1 MAQVIGQSVKRMED
15 RPHLVGQGAYSDDI
29 QIAGT
34 QWAHFVRS
42 PHAHARIRSIDTSA
56 AVAHPGVT
64 AVLTGRDVFPR
75 YNSYPLVAIPGIQ
88 VLAPYASNRPPYYLM
103 AVDKVKYM
111 GEIVAMVVARERL
124 ESRDAEE
131 LVRVDYEILPSVGE
145 PEDAMRADAPSV
157 HDGFA
162 NEALAWSRATDN
174 VNQAFEEAEVI
185 VRQRFVNQRIH
196 GTPMEPRAGIA
207 EWDRRTNRLTMHAS
221 TQTPHDLKEQTSS
234 VLNLHE
240 DQVRVVA
247 PHVGGG
253 FGPKA
258 HGDPEYVLLAAASI
272 EVDAPVKWVS
282 TRSEEFLGMSHAR
295 GKISHV
301 ELASTREG
309 RVTGMRVR
317 HYADLG
323 AYPKGPETTLSMG
336 SVMSCVGAYQIPEV
350 DLEVHA
356 VYTHRTPE
364 APYRGAGRPEGI
376 FLIERAMDILAR
388 DLNMDPAEIR
398 RRNFIPAESFPYTTP
413 SGDVYDSGDYRA
425 ALEKAL
431 EVSGYSGL
439 RDEQTRLRQ
448 EGRYL
453 GVGIC
458 SWLKSGGIGPGATD
472 PNSSAWEW
480 GRVLVDRNGSVTVF
494 TGSSPHGQGLET
506 TFAQVAAEVLE
517 IPVERI
523 RVVAGDTSL
532 VAHGIGTFA
541 SRSMAVGGPAIHNAA
556 HKIRSKLVRIAA
568 HRLGVSPEQVVYGGG
583 NCSVQGKPESR
594 MTMAEAIRA
603 RPTAWA
609 HRMRPADEEYGLDES
624 SFFQPT
630 GVTFSSGTY
639 VTVVE
644 VDVDTGDV
652 NIRDLFCVDDQGVV
666 VNPQIV
672 EAQIH
677 GGAVQGLGQAM
688 CEQIVYDEAG
698 QLTTGTFLDYGL
710 PTAEM
715 VPSFVTETMVTP
727 THLNPLGVKGMGE
740 GPTVGMPP
748 ALVNAVVDA
757 LEPLGVMHI
766 EMPLTPDRVRRAI
779 EQAQG

>member
-29 QIAGT
+29 QVPGT
-34 QWAHFVRS
+34 MWAHFVRS

-56 AVAHPGVT
+56 ALAHPGVA
-64 AVLTGRDVFPR
+64 AVLTGRDVHPR
-75 YNSYPLVAIPGIQ
+75 YSTYPLVAIPGIH

-103 AVDKVKYM
+103 AIDEVRYM
-111 GEIVAMVVARERL
+111 GEVVAMVVAQERL
-124 ESRDAEE
+124 ESRDAQD
-131 LVRVDYEILPSVGE
+131 LVRVEYELLPSVGE
-145 PEDAMRADAPSV
+145 PEDAMRPDAPSV
-157 HDGFA
+157 HQGFA
-162 NEALAWSRATDN
+162 NEALAWNRATDN
-174 VNQAFEEAEVI
+174 VNQAFEEADLI
-185 VRQRFVNQRIH
+185 IRQRFVNQRIH
-196 GTPMEPRAGIA
+196 GTPMEPRAAIA
-207 EWDRRTNRLTMHAS
+207 QWDHRTNSLTIHAS
-221 TQTPHDLKEQTSS
+221 TQTPHDLKEQTSAI
-234 VLNLHE
+234 LHLRE
-240 DQVRVVA
+240 DQIRVVA

-258 HGDPEYVLLAAASI
+258 HGDPEYVLLAAASM
-272 EVDAPVKWVS
+272 EVKAPVKWVS
-282 TRSEEFLGMSHAR
+282 SRSEEFLGMSHAR
-295 GKISHV
+295 GKVSHV
-301 ELASTREG
+301 ELAATREG

-323 AYPKGPETTLSMG
+323 AYPKGPEANLSMG
-336 SVMSCVGAYQIPEV
+336 SVMSCVGSYGIPEV

-376 FLIERAMDILAR
+376 FLIERAMDMLAS
-388 DLNMDPAEIR
+388 DLGMDPAEIR
-398 RRNFIPAESFPYTTP
+398 RRNFISPDSFPYVTP
-413 SGDVYDSGDYRA
+413 SGDVYDSGDYGA

-431 EVSGYSGL
+431 EVSGYSSL
-439 RDEQTRLRQ
+439 REEQAQLRR

-453 GVGIC
+453 GIGLC

-472 PNSSAWEW
+472 PLTSAWEW
-480 GRVLVDRNGSVTVF
+480 GRVLIDRGGRTTVF
-494 TGSSPHGQGLET
+494 TGASPHGQGLET

-517 IPVERI
+517 FPVESI
-523 RVVAGDTSL
+523 KVVAGDTSL

-541 SRSMAVGGPAIHNAA
+541 SRSMAVGGPAIHSAA
-556 HKIRSKLVRIAA
+556 HKIRAKMVRVAA
-568 HRLGVSPEQVVYGGG
+568 HRLQVSPDEVVYEGGA
-583 NCSVQGKPESR
+583 CSVRGKPDSR
-594 MTMAEAIRA
+594 LTMAEVVAS
-603 RPTAWA
+603 A
-609 HRMRPADEEYGLDES
+609 HRLGARPADEEYGLDES

-639 VTVVE
+639 VAVVE
-644 VDVDTGDV
+644 VDADTGDV
-652 NIRDLFCVDDQGVV
+652 DIRNIYCVDDQGVV

-698 QLTTGTFLDYGL
+698 QLTTGSFLDYGL
-710 PTAEM
+710 PTADM
-715 VPSFVTETMVTP
+715 VPSFVTETIVTP

-757 LEPLGVMHI
+757 LKPLGVRHI
-766 EMPLTPDRVRRAI
+766 EMPLTPDRVRSAI
-779 EQAQG
+779 EQAQAQG

>member
-517 IPVERI
+517 IPVESI

-594 MTMAEAIRA
+594 MTMAEAISA
-603 RPTAWA
+603 A
-609 HRMRPADEEYGLDES
+609 HRMGMRPTEEEYGLDEN